1 MENIIGI
8 GGILA
13 TIIVG
18 ILSCVVTWIVAKKT
32 IEKRKLNYSIS
43 IYPILNLFDRTHEL
57 KVIYKGEELRNPCL
71 IGIDI
76 KNVGNKSVEKPP
88 VEIFCEKSLLI
99 PAYME
104 DVPCGYEEKWKAD
117 AVSKSKVKLN
127 IDYINP
133 KQVLRLRLYADLAK
147 RDKPQIICPAQDLEF
162 VNIEEEL
169 INKAIDKFSRKALP
183 IPILGMEL
191 GLNDECKKALNNL
204 KKKL

>member
-1 MENIIGI
+1 MDNIIGI

-13 TIIVG
+13 TIVG
-18 ILSCVVTWIVAKKT
+18 SILSCVVTWIVAKKT

-43 IYPILNLFDRTHEL
+43 IYPILNLSDCTHEL

-71 IGIDI
+71 IRIDI
-76 KNVGNKSVEKPP
+76 KNVGNKSVENPP

-104 DVPCGYEEKWKAD
+104 EVPCGYEEKWRAES
-117 AVSKSKVKLN
+117 VSKSRVKLN

-133 KQVLRLRLYADLAK
+133 KQVLRLRLYADLMNQ
-147 RDKPQIICPAQDLEF
+147 DNPQIICPAQELEF
-162 VNIEEEL
+162 VNVEEEL
-169 INKAIDKFSRKALP
+169 INKAIDKLSRQALP
-183 IPILGMEL
+183 IPILGMEVVL
-191 GLNDECKKALNNL
+191 SDECKKELNDL